1 MLRTI
6 FLDLD
11 DVCNKYTMHV
21 LRCVVGN
28 HVRLDYSSFPAECG
42 YNIVAAANLLGGTNY
57 DSNLFWSKVTRQV
70 WEKMPCSDIL
80 HWLVQA
86 AVQRVGHQHVFIASS
101 SVIDPDALAGK
112 LEWIHRNMPSWIWRR
127 YVFTEHKYLLAAP
140 DALLID
146 DHQGNC
152 EEFEAAGG
160 HSILVPRPWNRLAE
174 KDARE
179 HVFNQMSFRDF

>member
-28 HVRLDYSSFPAECG
+28 HVRLTTPAFPPSAATTSWRLPISWAARTTTPTCSGPRSQGRSGRRCRAQTSSTGWCRRLCS
-42 YNIVAAANLLGGTNY
+42 VSGT
-57 DSNLFWSKVTRQV
+57 STF
-70 WEKMPCSDIL
+70 
-80 HWLVQA
+80 
-86 AVQRVGHQHVFIASS
+86 FIASS

-160 HSILVPRPWNRLAE
+160 QSILVPRPWNRLAE

-179 HVFNQMSFRDF
+179 HVFNRMSFRAF